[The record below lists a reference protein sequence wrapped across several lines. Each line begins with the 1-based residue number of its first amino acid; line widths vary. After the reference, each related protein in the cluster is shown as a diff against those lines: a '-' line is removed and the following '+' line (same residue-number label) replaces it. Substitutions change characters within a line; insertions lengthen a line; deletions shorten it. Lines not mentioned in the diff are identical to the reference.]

1 MQKAAR
7 LLILYVI
14 GIVLLSSIDVTYEW
28 LSPLEKR
35 EDAAAVEW
43 YATGGLRQGLLLLGN
58 HEPPG
63 AADGLSLGVHV
74 PKFFL
79 VPFYA
84 GAGPEGG
91 GVILSVWFVGLIIW
105 IIHALW
111 AWPRL
116 ELLPE

>member
-1 MQKAAR
+1 MMKAAR
-7 LLILYVI
+7 LLVLYVV
-14 GIVLLSSIDVTYEW
+14 GIVLLSCIDVTYEW
-28 LSPLEKR
+28 LSPLGR
-35 EDAAAVEW
+35 SEDAAAVEW
-43 YATGGLRQGLLLLGN
+43 YATAGLRQGLLLLGN

-63 AADGLSLGVHV
+63 AAGLSLGTHA

-84 GAGPEGG
+84 AAGPEGG
-91 GVILSVWFVGLIIW
+91 GVVLSLWFVGLIAW
-105 IIHALW
+105 IVHALW